1 MHSQLEGSEEG
12 KCPAGPMISS
22 IVFLFSLWV
31 SSNPEPLPL
40 HVTCTLPL
48 LSTATSQ
55 KLLQGSPSHHCPW
68 HPSTSLQVSISLPH
82 TADHHLHPQEDLR
95 LPESS
100 SFSRLLQLSLHRLVF
115 SAHSAHLVH
124 AKDPL
129 LHCQFRRRAH
139 APCGLML

>member
-1 MHSQLEGSEEG
+1 MSCWPHDLLYH
-12 KCPAGPMISS
+12 IS
-22 IVFLFSLWV
+22 FLSMGQQQPRAPFS
-31 SSNPEPLPL
+31 SP
-40 HVTCTLPL
+40 CTLPL

-68 HPSTSLQVSISLPH
+68 HPSTSLQVSISPPH

-115 SAHSAHLVH
+115 PTHSAHLVH